1 MIKYKKEFILTR
13 TDPSTNIDTITRAQD
28 TLEQDI
34 YKEQI
39 KMYVSHREKYLENKD
54 KLYSVIWG
62 QSSDT
67 IQSKLQSK
75 STFQHIDDNSTLS
88 YLCIKCHKNTST

>member
-62 QSSDT
+62 
-67 IQSKLQSK
+67 
-75 STFQHIDDNSTLS
+75 
-88 YLCIKCHKNTST
+88 